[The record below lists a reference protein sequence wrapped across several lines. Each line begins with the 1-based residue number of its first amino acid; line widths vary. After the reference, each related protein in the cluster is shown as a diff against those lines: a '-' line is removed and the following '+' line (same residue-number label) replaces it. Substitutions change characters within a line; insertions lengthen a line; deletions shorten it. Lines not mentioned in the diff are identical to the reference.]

1 MAGPMDFFSPGPW
14 VDPNQQQ
21 GPAQQQMMG
30 FLQDPRGQAALLQA
44 GLGLMGGATW
54 GDTPASQIA
63 RAVGSGGEAV
73 GRQEAADIKQQESDT
88 KAQLREA
95 QAGAATARSGA
106 AASTAD
112 LARERLGIARTQEE
126 GKRDR
131 AMLGGR
137 IRLSGMYQNYLK
149 DVAKRNADPLRTGA
163 PEVPVGMQDWIKQ
176 NPTLKTL
183 GLIPPD
189 ETGAGLDNQDIPATS
204 PINSQGGGQDAE
216 LNRARAAIQQ
226 GAPRAAVE
234 KRLRD
239 KGIDPAGL

>member
-1 MAGPMDFFSPGPW
+1 MAGPLDFFSPGPW
-14 VDPNQQQ
+14 VDPSQQP
-21 GPAQQQMMG
+21 GPAQQQVMG

-54 GDTPASQIA
+54 GDTPSSQIA

-88 KAQLREA
+88 KSALREA
-95 QAGAATARSGA
+95 QAGAAQARSGA
-106 AASTAD
+106 AATTAD

-149 DVAKRNADPLRTGA
+149 DVAKRNSDVMHTGPA
-163 PEVPVGMQDWIKQ
+163 EVPLGMQDWIKQ

-183 GLIPPD
+183 GLIPQD
-189 ETGAGLDNQDIPATS
+189 ETGAGLGEEIPATS
-204 PINSQGGGQDAE
+204 PINSQGGGSDAE

-234 KRLRD
+234 KRLRE
-239 KGIDPAGL
+239 KGIDPTGL